1 MPTDV
6 LRLENI
12 EQEALAELLSRF
24 GLALHQ
30 CPTGDPIPGSY
41 WGDDEA
47 GLRANLLYARPD
59 SPLHSI
65 LHEAAH
71 YICMDSDRRQNLD
84 TDAGYSFR
92 LGSSRA
98 WFEQDAEDALAWL
111 TGHGLVDHDR
121 RPQYR
126 LRT

>member
-84 TDAGYSFR
+84 TDAGSDDR
-92 LGSSRA
+92 
-98 WFEQDAEDALAWL
+98 
-111 TGHGLVDHDR
+111 GHG
-121 RPQYR
+121 
-126 LRT
+126 

>member
-12 EQEALAELLSRF
+12 EHEALAELLSRF

-47 GLRANLLYARPD
+47 GLRANQLYARPD

-71 YICMDSDRRQNLD
+71 YICMDSVTVSGSVR
-84 TDAGYSFR
+84 AGP
-92 LGSSRA
+92 GSSKM
-98 WFEQDAEDALAWL
+98 
-111 TGHGLVDHDR
+111 
-121 RPQYR
+121 P
-126 LRT
+126 RTRSPG